1 MQSYEKAQKFL
12 GFLFVLSLRSQNLNR
27 CMKHAT
33 FFFEAASQP
42 IFTDCYHYESSVDG
56 LLATMAV
63 FPETGPVVLLAV
75 QLSLF
80 FIVPVREDT
89 ATFTASKTQKEVGS
103 KGIAKQ

>member
-1 MQSYEKAQKFL
+1 MQL
-12 GFLFVLSLRSQNLNR
+12 
-27 CMKHAT
+27 
-33 FFFEAASQP
+33 FFFTAVAQL

-80 FIVPVREDT
+80 FIIPVRQDT

-103 KGIAKQ
+103 KVISKQ